1 MLVGAGAGQ
10 TSRVD
15 AAVLARDKMARAELS
30 GDEQSAPLV
39 AASDGFFP
47 FPDAARVLLEAGATA
62 LAHPGGAKRDDEI
75 AQAADEFGAALVTTG
90 RRHFRH

>member
-10 TSRVD
+10 SSRVD
-15 AAVLARDKMARAELS
+15 ASALALEKMRRAELRD
-30 GDEQSAPLV
+30 DEKSAPLA

-47 FPDAARVLLEAGATA
+47 FADGARALLQAGATA
-62 LAHPGGAKRDDEI
+62 LAHPGGAKRDAEI
-75 AQAADEFGAALVTTG
+75 VRAADDFGAALAVSG

>member
-1 MLVGAGAGQ
+1 
-10 TSRVD
+10 
-15 AAVLARDKMARAELS
+15 MARAELRE
-30 GDEQSAPLV
+30 DERTAPLA

-62 LAHPGGAKRDDEI
+62 LAHPGGAKRDAEI
-75 AQAADEFGAALVTTG
+75 AQAADKCGAALAVTG